1 MEFRNSL
8 IDKYDWM
15 AEHFPFI
22 DWQHIMFCGNKI
34 VNVDII
40 IDDRI
45 KNFVNFTGRPLL
57 FSSPHNLLVTEYERV
72 NTWEEVAGLLL

>member
-1 MEFRNSL
+1 
-8 IDKYDWM
+8 M

-22 DWQHIMFCGNKI
+22 NWQHIMFCGNKI

-40 IDDRI
+40 IDDRT
-45 KNFVNFTGRPLL
+45 KNFINFKGRTLL